1 MIHLNLIC
9 HKSKPSL
16 LMTMVGG
23 GEKLGRLG
31 GYGGRRERERERE
44 RESREK

>member
-1 MIHLNLIC
+1 MDLIR

-16 LMTMVGG
+16 QMIMVGG

-44 RESREK
+44 SREK